1 MAVSQNVARLRALL
15 QKYQVDNVKDIGL
28 DRYRLKSESVNGG
41 LDYTSAGSPVPTA
54 LNPNTPVSLVTT
66 TEGSGSVSLAAAAE
80 TGMVKHVILTTRG
93 TSRKLTLSAS
103 VKAGSGTGQQPFT
116 ASILSQQ
123 CGISLFWDGQNW
135 NMMMTGSELVPA
147 GS

>member
-28 DRYRLKSESVNGG
+28 DRYRLKSESVDAGR
-41 LDYTSAGSPVPTA
+41 DYTSGGDPSPTS

-66 TEGSGSVSLAAAAE
+66 TAGSGSVSLGAAAE

-93 TSRKLTLSAS
+93 SSRKLTLSCS
-103 VKAGSGTGQQPFT
+103 VKAGSGAGQQPFT
-116 ASILSQQ
+116 ASVLSQQ
-123 CGISLFWDGQNW
+123 TGISLFWDGQNW
-135 NMMMTGSELVPA
+135 NMMMTGSQLVPD
-147 GS
+147 